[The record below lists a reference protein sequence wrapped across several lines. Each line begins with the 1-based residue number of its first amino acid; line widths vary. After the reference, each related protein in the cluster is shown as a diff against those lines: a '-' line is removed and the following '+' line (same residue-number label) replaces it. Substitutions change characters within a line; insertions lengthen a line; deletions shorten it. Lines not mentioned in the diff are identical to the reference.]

1 MGGFAP
7 CPPCPQPRRKTRC
20 ALCAPLIAVRDA
32 TASSAAMVMATAH
45 ALGMT
50 GECAMQRARPA
61 GFVAAV
67 LIRAL
72 PGPRYRASIPSRMP
86 CHSTST
92 HGAPVANTTN
102 LTLGGMQL
110 RAPASFLG
118 TITAVYPS
126 LARLDSIVAVDTRPL
141 DPAARPVVASTTL
154 SVLRAIM
161 Q

>member
-1 MGGFAP
+1 
-7 CPPCPQPRRKTRC
+7 
-20 ALCAPLIAVRDA
+20 
-32 TASSAAMVMATAH
+32 
-45 ALGMT
+45 
-50 GECAMQRARPA
+50 
-61 GFVAAV
+61 VAAV

-72 PGPRYRASIPSRMP
+72 PGPRHRASIPSRMP

-102 LTLGGMQL
+102 LSLGGMQL

-118 TITAVYPS
+118 TIPAVYPS